1 MGGLCAGQQL
11 HSIPAQMLMFTMAMP
26 RATRFFA
33 TMAKSWDAVLPVAS
47 PERARS
53 CSAGDKRGAMAAHG
67 ENTAG
72 CWMASWTMGCAQ
84 KLQRKNTD
92 SGASEKKSRRDWVA
106 T

>member
-1 MGGLCAGQQL
+1 MGGKFSSLLNFYKAPCIHSGLCSGLWAGYGRAMGGLCAGQQL

-53 CSAGDKRGAMAAHG
+53 CSAGDR
-67 ENTAG
+67 
-72 CWMASWTMGCAQ
+72 
-84 KLQRKNTD
+84 
-92 SGASEKKSRRDWVA
+92 
-106 T
+106 